1 MHDHIGHAQS
11 ADDPAARARFAHER
25 HDQAIQQLF
34 ATGLGLQAALPLIGD
49 PEARE
54 RVARSVGVLD
64 RIIQEM
70 RATMTGAP

>member
-1 MHDHIGHAQS
+1 M
-11 ADDPAARARFAHER
+11 
-25 HDQAIQQLF
+25 IQQLF

-54 RVARSVGVLD
+54 RVARTVGVLD
-64 RIIQEM
+64 RIIDEM